1 MSDLPALAEAIAAR
15 AESGEQIEA
24 YVARGSSTSVRAYE
38 GEVEDF
44 TSAASAGVGIRV
56 VRDHRQGFAHGGRP
70 GPLGSRFRL
79 FVARIRFGFVGGGV
93 GFRKQQGG
101 FRFSVRLPRRGGAG
115 TRRVG
120 QYQAAVAIPRG
131 LRQAR

>member
-15 AESGEQIEA
+15 AESGEQLEA

-56 VRDHRQGFAHGGRP
+56 VCDHRQGFAHGGSLETDVIDEVLTEARDNA
-70 GPLGSRFRL
+70 RF
-79 FVARIRFGFVGGGV
+79 AE
-93 GFRKQQGG
+93 
-101 FRFSVRLPRRGGAG
+101 PDE
-115 TRRVG
+115 
-120 QYQAAVAIPRG
+120 YNG
-131 LRQAR
+131 LA